1 MKNQNIFISICTLT
15 VIVGIY
21 WAVSTNLQQ
30 SESLRIALLEY
41 DLAEARKLNIKL
53 ANEIKRLKG
62 LLENS
67 ITVPSVDR

>member
-1 MKNQNIFISICTLT
+1 MKKENIFISICTLA

-30 SESLRIALLEY
+30 SENLRIALLEY
-41 DLAEARKLNIKL
+41 DLAEARELNIKL